1 MRVLVSGSS
10 GLVGS
15 AFTRVSRGEGDN
27 VLRLVR
33 RPAKTDD
40 EVSWDPSTD
49 TAPDLAAI
57 DGVDAVVH
65 LAGAGI
71 GDHRWTDAYKREIR
85 ESRVRSTALLA
96 STLARLEHPPRV
108 FLSGSAV
115 GYYGDTGDTEVDEN
129 SPAGNDFLADLVKD
143 WEAAATPAVDAGIRT
158 VWPRS
163 GIVLST
169 RGGALGKVLPLF
181 RTGLGA
187 RLGSGKQYIS
197 WIARPDH
204 ISALRFLLK
213 SDDVSGAVNVTA
225 PNPVTNA
232 QYTKEIAA
240 AVHRPAFLISP
251 TPALRVALGEFAD
264 TVVTGQRVLP
274 TRLLDAGFTFAYP
287 RLDAALR
294 ALLDSQS

>member
-1 MRVLVSGSS
+1 MRILVSGSS

-15 AFTRVSRGEGDN
+15 ALTRVSRGEGDQ

-40 EVSWDPSTD
+40 EVSWDPASGA
-49 TAPDLAAI
+49 APDPAAI

-65 LAGAGI
+65 LAGAGV

-85 ESRVRSTALLA
+85 DSRERSTGLLA
-96 STLARLEHPPRV
+96 TALATLERPPSV
-108 FLSGSAV
+108 FLSGSAI
-115 GYYGDTGDTEVDEN
+115 GYYGDAGDAELDEN
-129 SPAGNDFLADLVKD
+129 SPAGTDFLAGVSQE
-143 WEAAATPAVDAGIRT
+143 WEAASEPAAAAGIRT
-158 VWPRS
+158 VRLRT

-181 RTGLGA
+181 RVGLGA
-187 RLGSGKQYIS
+187 RLGSGKQYVS

-204 ISALRFLLK
+204 IAALRFLLK
-213 SDDVSGAVNVTA
+213 ADDVSGAVNITA

-232 QYTKEIAA
+232 DYTKQIAA

-251 TPALRVALGEFAD
+251 AAALRVALGEFAD

-274 TRLLDAGFTFAYP
+274 ARLLEAGFTFSYP
-287 RLDAALR
+287 KLDAALR
-294 ALLDSQS
+294 ALLDAQS

>member
-1 MRVLVSGSS
+1 MRILVSGSS

-15 AFTRVSRGEGDN
+15 AFARVSRGEGDE

-33 RPAKTDD
+33 RPAEAAD
-40 EVSWDPSTD
+40 EVLWDPSSGA
-49 TAPDLAAI
+49 APDLAAI

-71 GDHRWTDAYKREIR
+71 GDHRWTAAYKREIR
-85 ESRVRSTALLA
+85 DSRVRSTGLLA
-96 STLARLEHPPRV
+96 STLARLDHPPRV

-115 GYYGDTGDTEVDEN
+115 GYYGDAGDAEVDEN
-129 SPAGNDFLADLVKD
+129 SPAGDDFLADVVKE
-143 WEAAATPAVDAGIRT
+143 WEAAAAPAIDAGIRT
-158 VWPRS
+158 VCLRS
-163 GIVLST
+163 GIVMST

-181 RTGLGA
+181 RAGLGA
-187 RLGSGKQYIS
+187 RLGSGKQYVS

-232 QYTKEIAA
+232 EYTKEIAA
-240 AVHRPAFLISP
+240 AVHRPALLISP
-251 TPALRVALGEFAD
+251 ATALRVALGEFAD

-274 TRLLDAGFTFAYP
+274 TRLLDAGFTFGYP
-287 RLDAALR
+287 SLGPALR

>member
-1 MRVLVSGSS
+1 VRILVSGSA

-15 AFTRVSRGEGDN
+15 AFARVSRGEGDE

-33 RPAKTDD
+33 RPAKAAD
-40 EVSWDPSTD
+40 EVSWDPSSGA
-49 TAPDLAAI
+49 APDLAAI

-71 GDHRWTDAYKREIR
+71 GDHRWTAAYKREIR
-85 ESRVRSTALLA
+85 DSRVRSTGLLA
-96 STLARLEHPPRV
+96 STMARLDRPPRV

-115 GYYGDTGDTEVDEN
+115 GYYGDAGDAEVDEN
-129 SPAGNDFLADLVKD
+129 SPAGEDFLADVVKE
-143 WEAAATPAVDAGIRT
+143 WEAAAAPAIDAGIRT
-158 VWPRS
+158 VCLRS
-163 GIVLST
+163 GIVMST

-181 RTGLGA
+181 RAGLGA
-187 RLGSGKQYIS
+187 RLGSGRQYVS

-204 ISALRFLLK
+204 ISALRFLLT

-232 QYTKEIAA
+232 EYTKEIAA
-240 AVHRPAFLISP
+240 AVHRPALLISP
-251 TPALRVALGEFAD
+251 PAALRVALGEFAD

-274 TRLLDAGFTFAYP
+274 TRLLDAGFTFGYP
-287 RLDAALR
+287 ELGPALR